1 MLENFRKVTEDIENK
16 LKNDKLDSYDKIYQA
31 YQDSFKAELPA
42 WNSSKEGIN
51 GIMIGILSQM
61 QCRILGI
68 AH

>member
-1 MLENFRKVTEDIENK
+1 MLENFRGVTENIENK
-16 LKNDKLDSYDKIYQA
+16 LKIYNLDSYDKIYQA
-31 YQDSFKAELPA
+31 YQDSFKAALPE
-42 WNSSKEGIN
+42 WNTNKEGIN